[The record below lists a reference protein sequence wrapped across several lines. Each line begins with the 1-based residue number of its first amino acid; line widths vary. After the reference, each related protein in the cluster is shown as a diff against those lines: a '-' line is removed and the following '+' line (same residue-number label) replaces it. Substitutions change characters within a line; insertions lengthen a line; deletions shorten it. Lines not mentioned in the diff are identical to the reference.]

1 MTLRVRL
8 LLGYGYLIGLLVVTA
23 VSALLGFLRL
33 SESVDVVLEDNYAT
47 IRASL
52 DMLEALERQ
61 DSATLAAL
69 LEGAAGDEMG
79 SHEEAFLAALGA
91 AEGNVTEQAER
102 PALTALRELF
112 DAYRGEREALIAERP
127 ERPLRAYNERVFP
140 AFLEVKHKVLQLLEI
155 NQQAMIE
162 ADRRAKATA
171 VQNGAWLGFLVAV
184 ALVSLVFLSRA
195 LQRGLLARLDALRRG
210 MAAIAGGDARR
221 RLRADGQDELGRL
234 GRHFNDLLDRL
245 QATEARYQ
253 GRLAQER
260 RAVLG
265 LVEAL
270 GGDGVAVYDASGRL
284 LASGGPNDDEPPGA
298 VRRWI
303 EERGGGDGEAAGEG
317 ERLDAGEVEAGDA
330 VWRLERL
337 TTARGR
343 PTGWLAR
350 RG

>member
-8 LLGYGYLIGLLVVTA
+8 LLGYGYLIGLLLLTA

-69 LEGAAGDEMG
+69 LEGDAETGMAA
-79 SHEEAFLAALGA
+79 HEEGFMEALGR
-91 AEGNVTEQAER
+91 AEGNVTEEAER

-112 DAYRGEREALIAERP
+112 SVYRGERQALIAERP
-127 ERPLRAYNERVFP
+127 ERPLRDYNERVFP
-140 AFLEVKHKVLQLLEI
+140 AFQEVKHKVLQVLEI

-260 RAVLG
+260 RALLG

-284 LASGGPNDDEPPGA
+284 LASGGASGSEPPVA
-298 VRRWI
+298 VGRWI
-303 EERGGGDGEAAGEG
+303 GERGGEDGEAEGGGEQ
-317 ERLDAGEVEAGDA
+317 LTAGEVEAGGA

-343 PTGWLAR
+343 PSGWLAR